1 MPNDAIS
8 REAAKVKEDLLRVIC
23 NEALDALADG
33 EVSRHDDLM
42 WAYGVVANSPIE
54 ELSASLPADTRW
66 EEMRSH
72 LRGYRQVALAVHDEA
87 YVTAIDHAL
96 ASMDELD
103 RLALAPAEAEDV
115 PKRPPM
121 LLASIGDCSRDVW
134 WTRQGED
141 LWESQR
147 IFGVATHSSSAGLL
161 VSRDHSDPEAL
172 RLYLEDMAE
181 AQG

>member
-8 REAAKVKEDLLRVIC
+8 REAAIEAVRDLF
-23 NEALDALADG
+23 DTHG
-33 EVSRHDDLM
+33 KWTS
-42 WAYGVVANSPIE
+42 WAMIHQAI
-54 ELSASLPADTRW
+54 ASLPADTRW
-66 EEMRSH
+66 QELRKYILAIRSGDVPVTH
-72 LRGYRQVALAVHDEA
+72 TGGD
-87 YVTAIDHAL
+87 YVTATCNLILGEFH
-96 ASMDELD
+96 
-103 RLALAPAEAEDV
+103 RLAPAPAEDKDV

>member
-8 REAAKVKEDLLRVIC
+8 REAAIEAVEKLIRTYESTLDKLTAKESSHQSHTDFVEGAS
-23 NEALDALADG
+23 NGALAAKD
-33 EVSRHDDLM
+33 
-42 WAYGVVANSPIE
+42 AI
-54 ELSASLPADTRW
+54 ASLPADTRW
-66 EEMRSH
+66 DE
-72 LRGYRQVALAVHDEA
+72 LRTWLQKEFRDAVLRKSGGHETVCVLQKMA
-87 YVTAIDHAL
+87 
-96 ASMDELD
+96 ELD
-103 RLALAPAEAEDV
+103 RLAPAPAEDKDV

-147 IFGVATHSSSAGLL
+147 IFGVATNSSSAGLL